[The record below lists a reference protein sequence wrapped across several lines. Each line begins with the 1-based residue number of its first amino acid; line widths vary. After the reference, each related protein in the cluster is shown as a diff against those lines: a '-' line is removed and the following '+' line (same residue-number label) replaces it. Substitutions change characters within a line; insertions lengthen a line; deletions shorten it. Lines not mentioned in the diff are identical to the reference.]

1 MSGQAGKCLNCQLK
15 RRDKSKTNEKWA
27 KSEKISMELKRRVE
41 REEMGTRTIQH
52 PVERKELE
60 SGATVTCLF
69 IYMYQLKAM
78 NISHQWKHEY

>member
-1 MSGQAGKCLNCQLK
+1 
-15 RRDKSKTNEKWA
+15 
-27 KSEKISMELKRRVE
+27 MELKWRVE

-52 PVERKELE
+52 PVEQKELE
-60 SGATVTCLF
+60 KTSGATVTSLF

>member
-1 MSGQAGKCLNCQLK
+1 
-15 RRDKSKTNEKWA
+15 
-27 KSEKISMELKRRVE
+27 MELKRRVE